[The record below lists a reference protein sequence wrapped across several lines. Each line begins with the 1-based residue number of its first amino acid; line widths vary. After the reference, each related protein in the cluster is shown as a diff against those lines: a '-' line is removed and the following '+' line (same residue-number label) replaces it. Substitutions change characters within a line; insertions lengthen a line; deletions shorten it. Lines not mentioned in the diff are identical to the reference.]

1 MLSFHGTFITVE
13 GIGDQFDGMEEQPHP
28 RPRSQSD
35 PCRTRPSHA
44 FFESSHDY
52 VASLPERV
60 ENLQNMIGVPREPS
74 TDADEPEGRSITSEV
89 SDLPALVSDLPAPTE
104 ATSLTSHSHPNEE
117 MQHNLS
123 VLQEILNHMECA
135 LRISSAEVASF
146 QKAQTNGQDGQS
158 AFRRIESIRDRLV
171 TSLPTG
177 ASDARQQLQQHVE
190 ILRETQS
197 VTVQHLAEFLAK
209 VQQIMGKMLETMV
222 LELQEAASQM
232 REARI
237 TCQPLQ
243 NQQQSR
249 DCLPRP
255 PLMEN
260 ISESQAA
267 VSGPNMARVNPCGS
281 NQAMTGSDFSTF
293 PGSGTEMPFP
303 ASSDGWTHYPTA
315 SSDLGSNA
323 SAQSA
328 ERTEGAAQ
336 MGVSLPV
343 NPGSVGHRELCAKP
357 CLFFRT
363 GACTGRDSCPFCHGE
378 HAERRPHLDKRNR
391 ELFKGL
397 PTNVRTQLLL
407 QAMKCRA
414 DTIGEFADKLMEVV
428 ETAIEVQLQPNR
440 RWQRLAC
447 ALKNFPLSYLLT
459 LAQSFPEQGRA
470 TALWAR
476 VAELRASG
484 LVQRMQ
490 LES

>member
-1 MLSFHGTFITVE
+1 
-13 GIGDQFDGMEEQPHP
+13 
-28 RPRSQSD
+28 
-35 PCRTRPSHA
+35 
-44 FFESSHDY
+44 
-52 VASLPERV
+52 
-60 ENLQNMIGVPREPS
+60 MIGVPREPS

-135 LRISSAEVASF
+135 LRISSACIIRSVQHEVASF

-232 REARI
+232 REV
-237 TCQPLQ
+237 
-243 NQQQSR
+243 
-249 DCLPRP
+249 
-255 PLMEN
+255 
-260 ISESQAA
+260 SESQAA

-414 DTIGEFADKLMEVV
+414 DTIGREFADKLMEVV

-440 RWQRLAC
+440 R
-447 ALKNFPLSYLLT
+447 
-459 LAQSFPEQGRA
+459 
-470 TALWAR
+470 
-476 VAELRASG
+476 SG
-484 LVQRMQ
+484 LLLRDPPKWLQFSFCSPFKSTNKRGTHSNQKNVCPESKRSLHKFICASSWLEFLCPSLSMQ
-490 LES
+490 VLDAGFLCASWLCTCLCKFFAQATYASFSGRSAEQQQSEVFAHRPRRSPHKSQGFSVFAH